1 MLDDPENLEAG
12 WFMFGEKGTRSYWQ
26 TSFTDGSFGTD
37 RDVTAIF
44 SDTGSWTAEQLKKY
58 VPGMYPQY
66 EEYCP
71 YNLGWCWAPRSGSAQ
86 IPRIDN
92 ESTWLPITMH
102 LTNGTPQ
109 IVAYDMVGYTATPGT
124 NMITRWTFDGS
135 IDGRTWET
143 LTNVDFTAEYMQVP
157 SSGWYSTKLGTIIP
171 GRTLAEGEGFPLRG
185 CRTPLAGEV
194 SPLANVSGVYV
205 APGATLK
212 AHGTIVLPAVTLST
226 SGMGTLDGFS
236 FAASGRLNAVDVPA
250 DSRQPIELP
259 FSFENATGV
268 DNIVN
273 WRVYVNGRERRGW
286 RVERRGDKFVL
297 WPRGSVLIFW

>member
-1 MLDDPENLEAG
+1 
-12 WFMFGEKGTRSYWQ
+12 
-26 TSFTDGSFGTD
+26 
-37 RDVTAIF
+37 
-44 SDTGSWTAEQLKKY
+44 
-58 VPGMYPQY
+58 MYPQY
-66 EEYCP
+66 EEDCP

-109 IVAYDMVGYTATPGT
+109 IVAYDMVGFTATPGT

-157 SSGWYSTKLGTIIP
+157 SSGWYSTKLDTTIP

-185 CRTPLAGEV
+185 RRPPLAGEV
-194 SPLANVSGVYV
+194 SPLSNVSGVYV

-212 AHGTIVLPAVTLST
+212 AYGTVVLPAVTLDSA
-226 SGMGTLDGFS
+226 GMGTLDGFS
-236 FAASGRLNAVDVPA
+236 FAESGTLNAVGV
-250 DSRQPIELP
+250 SGGSQPIELP
-259 FSFENATGV
+259 FEFTNATGV
-268 DNIVN
+268 DNIAN
-273 WRVYVNGRERRGW
+273 WGVRINGSVKRGW
-286 RVERRGDKFVL
+286 KISRKGDKFVL
-297 WPRGSVLIFW
+297 EPPGMVIIVE